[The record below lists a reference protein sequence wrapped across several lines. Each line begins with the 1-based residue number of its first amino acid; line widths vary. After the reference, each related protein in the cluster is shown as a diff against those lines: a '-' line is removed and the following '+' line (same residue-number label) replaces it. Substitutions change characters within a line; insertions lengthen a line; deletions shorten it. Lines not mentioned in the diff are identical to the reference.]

1 MNANNPVNIVARH
14 EIWPDLIDDFWF
26 TEDPFLARMRERI
39 YPFTGGTFTKS
50 IFRFRPLTTSHYRP
64 GATFT
69 ISKPQT
75 LGESVFDM
83 KYIEVPICEY
93 KEELQ
98 VVAKGP
104 EAVFSLLDED
114 MENGLSSLSDAVSV
128 AAWGAGQV
136 DESLPNGFAEMMGHP
151 TLPSWD
157 GVVYPTYGGSDRT
170 AYARGQISGNVYW
183 VGNPDGTKGPID
195 FVNLDKAFKLG
206 KHGPDSPDLI
216 LVNKSGHSYLYNKL
230 EPAYRYTQDVR
241 DPYWGGDGFK
251 FHNAIVVESEHMPSF
266 ENGLT
271 DDDNFGNGNY
281 KTAAF
286 TNPVTTALNN
296 FPVVGNAATLDPG
309 EVIFIV
315 NTNRMVMRL
324 SDDPEFAF
332 GFTGFQK
339 AFDSNKVVGF
349 IQAGYNFEGIGSR
362 YHVQVL
368 GMGS

>member
-1 MNANNPVNIVARH
+1 MHINSPVNIVARH

-26 TEDPFLARMRERI
+26 TESAFLARMKEKI
-39 YPFTGGTFTKS
+39 YSFSGGTFTKS
-50 IFRFRPLTTSHYRP
+50 VFRFRPFTASHYLP
-64 GATFT
+64 GSTFT
-69 ISKPQT
+69 ITKPQT

-83 KYIEVPICEY
+83 KFIQVPICEY

-98 VVAKGP
+98 VYAKGE

-114 MENGLSSLSDAVSV
+114 MENGLSSISDAVSF

-136 DESLPNGFAEMMGHP
+136 DNSLPNGFAEMMGHP

-157 GVVYPTYGGSDRT
+157 GVVYPTYGQSDRT
-170 AYARGQISGNVYW
+170 QYPRGQISGNVYW
-183 VGNPDGTKGPID
+183 VGNGNGTKGPID
-195 FVNLDKAFKLG
+195 FVNLDRAYKLA
-206 KHGPDSPDLI
+206 KHGPDEPDLI
-216 LVNKSGHSYLYNKL
+216 IVNKAGHSFMYNKL
-230 EPAYRYTQDVR
+230 EPAFRYTQDVR
-241 DPYWGGDGFK
+241 DPYWGGSGFK
-251 FHNAIVVESEHMPSF
+251 FHNAYVMEDEHAPSF

-271 DDDNFGNGNY
+271 DEENFGNGNF

-286 TNPVTTALNN
+286 TNPVTVALNN
-296 FPVVGNAATLDPG
+296 FPVFANAATLDPG

-315 NTNRMVMRL
+315 NTNRLVMRL

-362 YHVQVL
+362 YHTQVL

>member
-1 MNANNPVNIVARH
+1 MNINSPVNIVARH

-26 TEDPFLARMRERI
+26 TESAFLSRMKEKI
-39 YPFTGGTFTKS
+39 YSFSGGTFTKS
-50 IFRFRPLTTSHYRP
+50 IFRFRPFTASHYTL
-64 GATFT
+64 GATFA
-69 ISKPQT
+69 INKPQT

-83 KYIEVPICEY
+83 KFIQVPICEY

-98 VVAKGP
+98 VYAKGE

-114 MENGLSSLSDAVSV
+114 MENGLSSISDAVSF
-128 AAWGAGQV
+128 AAWGAGQA
-136 DESLPNGFAEMMGHP
+136 DPSLPNGFAEMMGHP

-157 GVVYPTYGGSDRT
+157 GVVYTSYGGSTRT
-170 AYARGQISGNVYW
+170 DYPRGQINGNVYW
-183 VGNPDGTKGPID
+183 VGNPNGTKGPID
-195 FVNLDKAFKLG
+195 FVNLDRAYKLA
-206 KHGPDSPDLI
+206 KHGPDEPDLI
-216 LVNKSGHSYLYNKL
+216 IVNKAGHSFMYNKL

-241 DPYWGGDGFK
+241 DPYWGGSGFK
-251 FHNAIVVESEHMPSF
+251 FHNAYVMEDEHAPSF

-271 DDDNFGNGNY
+271 DEENFGNGNY

-286 TNPVTTALNN
+286 ANPVTTALNN
-296 FPVVGNAATLDPG
+296 FPIVGNAATLDPG

-315 NTNRMVMRL
+315 NTNRLVMRL

-362 YHVQVL
+362 FHTQVL